1 MLRVRR
7 LRQFSLILLLAAVGV
22 ATPRAEDE
30 ETPAAPQAGTASDII
45 MRADAAYNAKRFE
58 EAIAGY
64 RRFIEDFGSSTE
76 AKAWMPNVRYNLA
89 AALLQTQKFGDAL
102 EEIDE
107 AVIVGEKLPA
117 EKKEDLAFWR
127 GLSLLQTE
135 QHEEARKALQKFRK
149 DFPESRRG
157 PDAVMLMAGSLLAEE
172 KHEEAAEIFT
182 AIRREPAHP
191 HRGRAAVLELHCL
204 IQTDRDDEALALL
217 VEEGGDSAEDIGQLA
232 LFQTLALG
240 LGEKFLEQDRPRDAI
255 RALHVIWP
263 RERLIAHQTRQ
274 LEEIRARLA
283 AIEKSPKPDVFA
295 RAQARQL
302 DRDIAKE
309 LASLEKIESFDAS
322 VRFRLATAFYEQ
334 ERYRECAMLLEDM
347 LRQMP
352 ADGVVEKAS
361 LSTLQSWMAIERHDR
376 AVETS
381 LLFEEKFPESESL
394 PLVIYLRGIAQQ
406 QADLYD
412 EALATFAGLQER
424 FPDSEQA
431 PRALFMQGFTQLM
444 AERNEEAA
452 ASFADF
458 AAKYPEHEMSEPANY
473 WRGSALAFAR
483 QFEAAREV
491 LADHAGRFPEGKMHA
506 EAAFRRAYCAQS
518 MKDYERAEQEL
529 QAYLDEFPQ
538 GAERDEAFI
547 LLGDA
552 LLAQAKA
559 DEGKEAYR
567 GVTDTGSRFHEEAQF
582 KLAKVLKLEEDYE
595 GLRALMQEY
604 LATHQRSPRAA
615 EALLF
620 IGQSWRQEERNDLAI
635 EEYWK
640 AINTFGN
647 DPEAGSVEDLF
658 LALGRLYQTDVEK
671 LDHQAALRQ
680 LRDRATQAGEDV
692 LAVRSIWALSRAVRK
707 SDPGLSVALL
717 REAALLAK
725 PETTNPM
732 ILADC
737 AEAQLAS
744 EGGETAEESV
754 TRRQRAADLYRNLLK
769 WHPRSGEKDKALAAL
784 AQMALDEGDTS
795 TALDYYARLERD
807 TPWSPLMGEV
817 LMTRARLEM
826 EADRTDEAAAAYTR
840 LLAAENVSG
849 KLKAQAL
856 LALGELEMARNQP
869 AKAVPYY
876 QRIYI
881 LYGKWRDAVAKAYL
895 RSGEAFEQL
904 NDMEAARKTYEELA
918 GSEDLASLPEAEL
931 AKEKLRKFAPA
942 AGEGASS

>member
-1 MLRVRR
+1 MSRSLRNRF
-7 LRQFSLILLLAAVGV
+7 FSLVLVFALGLAAG
-22 ATPRAEDE
+22 RAEDE
-30 ETPAAPQAGTASDII
+30 AEPVAAPQAGTASDII
-45 MRADAAYNAKRFE
+45 MRADAAYNAKRYD

-64 RRFIEDFGSSTE
+64 RRFLEDFGASAE
-76 AKAWMPNVRYNLA
+76 AKNSLPGVRYNLA
-89 AALLQTQKFGDAL
+89 AAYLQTQKFADAL

-107 AVIVGEKLPA
+107 AIIVGEKLDA
-117 EKKEDLAFWR
+117 AKKEDLAFWR
-127 GLSLLQTE
+127 GLALLQTGA
-135 QHEEARKALQKFRK
+135 HEEARKALQKFRK

-157 PDAVMLMAGSLLAEE
+157 PDAVMLSASSLLAEE
-172 KHEEAAEIFT
+172 KHEEAAEIFG
-182 AIRREPAHP
+182 AIRREPSHP
-191 HRGRAAVLELHCL
+191 QRGRAAVLELHCL
-204 IQTDRDDEALALL
+204 IQTDRDDEALALV
-217 VEEGGDSAEDIGQLA
+217 VEEGDAKTDDIGQLA

-240 LGEKFLEQDRPRDAI
+240 LGEKLLEKDRPRDAI

-274 LEEIRARLA
+274 LEETRARLA
-283 AIEKSPKPDVFA
+283 AIEKAEKPDIFA

-302 DRDIAKE
+302 ERDIAKE

-352 ADGVVEKAS
+352 PDGVVEKAS
-361 LSTLQSWMAIERHDR
+361 LSTLQSWMAIGRHDK

-381 LLFEEKFPESESL
+381 VLFEEKFPESESL

-412 EALATFAGLQER
+412 EALAVFAGLPER

-452 ASFADF
+452 AVFAEF
-458 AAKYPEHEMSEPANY
+458 AEKYPDHEMAEAANY

-491 LADHAGRFPEGKMHA
+491 LGDHAARFPEGKMHA
-506 EAAFRRAYCAQS
+506 EAAFRHAYGAQA
-518 MKDYERAEQEL
+518 MKDHERAEQEL
-529 QAYLDEFPQ
+529 RAYLDKFPQ

-552 LLAQAKA
+552 LLAQAKSE
-559 DEGKEAYR
+559 EGKEAYR
-567 GVTDTGSRFHEEAQF
+567 SVTDPGSRFHEEAQF

-604 LATHQRSPRAA
+604 LAAHQRSPRAA

-620 IGQSWRQEERNDLAI
+620 IGQSYRQEDKNDLAI
-635 EEYWK
+635 AEYWK

-647 DPEAGSVEDLF
+647 DPEASSVEDLF
-658 LALGRLYQTDVEK
+658 LALARLYQTDVEK
-671 LDHQAALRQ
+671 LDHQAALRE
-680 LRDRATQAGEDV
+680 LRDRATQSGQNV

-717 REAALLAK
+717 REAALLAE
-725 PETTNPM
+725 PETTHPI

-737 AEAQLAS
+737 AEAQLVSDGS
-744 EGGETAEESV
+744 ETEEESA
-754 TRRQRAADLYRNLLK
+754 TRRQRAADLYANLLK

-784 AQMALDEGDTS
+784 AKMALDRGDTE

-826 EADRTDEAAAAYTR
+826 EAGRTDDAADAYTR

-881 LYGKWRDAVAKAYL
+881 LYGKWREAVAKAYL

-918 GSEDLASLPEAEL
+918 ASEDLASLPEAEL

-942 AGEGASS
+942 SGEGTSS

>member
-1 MLRVRR
+1 MFPVRCLRLLSVV
-7 LRQFSLILLLAAVGV
+7 LIIFGGAQIS
-22 ATPRAEDE
+22 RAEEE
-30 ETPAAPQAGTASDII
+30 ETVAAPQAGTASDII
-45 MRADAAYNAKRFE
+45 MRADAAYNAKRYE

-64 RRFIEDFGSSTE
+64 RRFVEDFGSSNE
-76 AKAWMPNVRYNLA
+76 AKPLLPGVRYNLA
-89 AALLQTQKFGDAL
+89 AALLQTQKFDDAL

-107 AVIVGEKLPA
+107 AMIVGEKLPA

-157 PDAVMLMAGSLLAEE
+157 PDAVMLSAGSLLAEE
-172 KHEEAAEIFT
+172 NYAEAGEIFG
-182 AIRREPAHP
+182 AIRREPTHP
-191 HRGRAAVLELHCL
+191 HRSRAAVLELHCL
-204 IQTDRDDEALALL
+204 IQTDRDDDALALL
-217 VEEGGDSAEDIGQLA
+217 AEESNRAEGIGQLA

-240 LGEKFLEQDRPRDAI
+240 LGERFLEQDRPRDAI
-255 RALHVIWP
+255 RALQVIWP
-263 RERLIAHQTRQ
+263 RERLVAHQTRQ
-274 LEEIRARLA
+274 LEEARARLA
-283 AIEKSPKPDVFA
+283 AIEKSEKPDILA

-302 DRDIAKE
+302 ERDIAKE

-361 LSTLQSWMAIERHDR
+361 LSTLQSWMAIGRHDK

-394 PLVIYLRGIAQQ
+394 PLVIYLRGIGQQ

-412 EALATFAGLQER
+412 DALATFSSLQER

-452 ASFADF
+452 ASFAGF
-458 AAKYPEHEMSEPANY
+458 AEKYPDHEMSEPANY

-483 QFEAAREV
+483 QFEGARKV
-491 LADHAGRFPEGKMHA
+491 LADHAGRFPEGKMQA
-506 EAAFRRAYCAQS
+506 EAAFRNAYCAQS
-518 MKDYERAEQEL
+518 MKDHERAEQEL
-529 QAYLDEFPQ
+529 RAYLDKFPQ
-538 GAERDEAFI
+538 GVERDEAFI

-552 LLAQAKA
+552 LLAQAKS

-567 GVTDTGSRFHEEAQF
+567 GVKDTGSRFYEEAQF
-582 KLAKVLKLEEDYE
+582 KLAKVIKLEEDYE
-595 GLRALMQEY
+595 GLRALMQGY
-604 LATHQRSPRAA
+604 LASHQRSPRAA

-620 IGQSWRQEERNDLAI
+620 IGQSYRQEDRNDLAI

-647 DPEAGSVEDLF
+647 DPEARSVEDLF

-671 LDHQAALRQ
+671 LDHQAALRE
-680 LRDRATQAGEDV
+680 LRDRATQAGQDV

-717 REAALLAK
+717 REAALLAE
-725 PETTNPM
+725 PETTHAM

-737 AEAQLAS
+737 ADAQLTS
-744 EGGETAEESV
+744 DGNESAEESAK
-754 TRRQRAADLYRNLLK
+754 RSERASALYTNLLK

-784 AQMALDEGDTS
+784 AQMALDAGDTA
-795 TALDYYARLERD
+795 TALAYYARLERD
-807 TPWSPLMGEV
+807 APWSPLMGEV

-826 EADRTDEAAAAYTR
+826 EGDRTDEAAAAYTR

-942 AGEGASS
+942 AGEGTSS